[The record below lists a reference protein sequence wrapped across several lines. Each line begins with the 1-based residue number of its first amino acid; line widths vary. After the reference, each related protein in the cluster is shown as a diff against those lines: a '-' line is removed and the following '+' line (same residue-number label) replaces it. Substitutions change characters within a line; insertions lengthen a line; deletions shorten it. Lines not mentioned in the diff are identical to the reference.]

1 MSAYGTAFYANAPR
15 AISRYIKQD
24 VKANL
29 RVFACLATLVA
40 LIASRDDA
48 NAAQKKV
55 ASNTVS
61 TAVLYT
67 DGSIIRLA
75 EDNLSGTA
83 PTPSSQ

>member
-1 MSAYGTAFYANAPR
+1 MQERFR
-15 AISRYIKQD
+15 F
-24 VKANL
+24 
-29 RVFACLATLVA
+29 FACLATLVA
-40 LIASRDDA
+40 LIASRDDT
-48 NAAQKKV
+48 NAAPKKV

-75 EDNLSGTA
+75 EDNLRGTA

>member
-1 MSAYGTAFYANAPR
+1 MQERFR
-15 AISRYIKQD
+15 F
-24 VKANL
+24 
-29 RVFACLATLVA
+29 FACLATLVA

-83 PTPSSQ
+83 LTLSSQ